1 MKRIIGIAAMVVGTC
16 GVGVL
21 PAFAAVEANPPA
33 ALTGEAKPAAA
44 AAVPAGET
52 ETQAAA
58 DEATLDLQVPLFS
71 KHFSHT
77 PVAVVNDDPIPLE
90 ELTTALA
97 SVHESQMP
105 GKTTGKKNFTTVLNR
120 LINVRLIIQ
129 EATNMGLDETPEVKK
144 PVEDYAETTLKE
156 HLKLAHARDAKPDEK
171 IVEQLYRQEVKE
183 WKLKSVKFEKEADAK
198 ALAEELAKGG
208 NFDELAAKLVE
219 SGKAEGSKEG
229 AFMKPAGLLPQIVAA
244 VSVMEVGKTSPVIQ
258 IGPSF
263 TILKLEEI
271 GYPDNAEAREKARQQ
286 AIEIRRAAMVKEYF
300 QAMKKRYATVD
311 QKLLNKLN
319 FEAPKP
325 GFKKLLNDKR
335 VIARVK
341 GAKPITVG
349 DLADAIAAKFYHG
362 IDQAIREKKV
372 NDRKDTTL
380 DEMLYNRVFRTEAL
394 KEGID
399 KTEAYKNSVK
409 DYKNSILFGRFVE
422 KVIVPEVKITEG
434 EVADYY
440 QEHKDEFSSPA
451 MIKLKSLAFSKKE
464 YAEAALEK
472 LRKGTDFAWL
482 KANAEGQAA
491 MTTSAFLEFDG
502 STLVTK
508 NLPDAVRETIAGA
521 KTGDY
526 RLHGS
531 SEGFFYVLAVVDV
544 IPAKPSP
551 LETERKAI
559 VKKVFGEKM
568 NKAVEE
574 WGGKLKKAYSVK
586 IYVADHTH

>member
-1 MKRIIGIAAMVVGTC
+1 MKRIIGIAAMVLGTSSVGA
-16 GVGVL
+16 L

-33 ALTGEAKPAAA
+33 AVAGEAKPGG
-44 AAVPAGET
+44 AAVQPAGET
-52 ETQAAA
+52 EAA
-58 DEATLDLQVPLFS
+58 DEVSLDLRVPLFS
-71 KHFSHT
+71 KQFSRT
-77 PVAVVNDDPIPLE
+77 PVAVVNDDPILLE

-97 SVHESQMP
+97 SVHERPMP
-105 GKTTGKKNFTTVLNR
+105 GKSTGKKNFTAVLNR
-120 LINVRLIIQ
+120 LINVRLIVQ

-144 PVEDYAETTLKE
+144 PVDDYAETTLKE

-171 IVEQLYRQEVKE
+171 VIEQLYRQEVKE
-183 WKLKSVKFEKEADAK
+183 WKIKSVKFEKEEDAK

-244 VSVMEVGKTSPVIQ
+244 VSAMEVGKTSPVIQ
-258 IGPSF
+258 VGPSF

-286 AIEIRRAAMVKEYF
+286 ATEIRRAAMVREYF
-300 QAMKKRYATVD
+300 QAMKKRYATID
-311 QKLLNKLN
+311 KKLLDKLN

-325 GFKKLLNDKR
+325 GFKKLLTDKR
-335 VIARVK
+335 VVARVK
-341 GAKPITVG
+341 GEKPITVG
-349 DLADAIAAKFYHG
+349 DLADAVAVKFYHG

-372 NDRKDTTL
+372 NDRIHSTL

-399 KTEAYKNSVK
+399 KTEAYRNSVK
-409 DYKNSILFGRFVE
+409 EYKSTILFGRFVE

-440 QEHKDEFSSPA
+440 TEHKDEFSSPA

-482 KANAEGQAA
+482 KANAEGQA
-491 MTTSAFLEFDG
+491 TRSTSTFLEFDG

-508 NLPDAVRETIAGA
+508 NLPAAVLETVTGA
-521 KTGDY
+521 KAGDF
-526 RLHGS
+526 RLHGDP
-531 SEGFFYVLAVVDV
+531 EGFFYVLAVVDV
-544 IPAKPSP
+544 LPAKPSP
-551 LETERKAI
+551 LEEERKTI

-574 WGGKLKKAYSVK
+574 WGNKLKKAYSVQV
-586 IYVADHTH
+586 YVADHTH

>member
-1 MKRIIGIAAMVVGTC
+1 MKRIIGIAAMVVGTSS
-16 GVGVL
+16 VGAL

-33 ALTGEAKPAAA
+33 AVAGEAKPGV
-44 AAVPAGET
+44 AAVQPAGET
-52 ETQAAA
+52 EAA
-58 DEATLDLQVPLFS
+58 DEVSLDLRVPLFS
-71 KHFSHT
+71 KQFSRT
-77 PVAVVNDDPIPLE
+77 PVAVVNDDPILLE

-97 SVHESQMP
+97 SVHERPMP
-105 GKTTGKKNFTTVLNR
+105 GKSTGKKNFTAVLNR
-120 LINVRLIIQ
+120 LINVRLIVQ

-144 PVEDYAETTLKE
+144 PVDDYAETTLKE

-171 IVEQLYRQEVKE
+171 VIEQLYRQEVKE
-183 WKLKSVKFEKEADAK
+183 WKIKSVKFEKEEDAK

-244 VSVMEVGKTSPVIQ
+244 VSAMEVGKTSPVIQ
-258 IGPSF
+258 VGPSF

-286 AIEIRRAAMVKEYF
+286 ATEIRRAAMVREYF
-300 QAMKKRYATVD
+300 QAMKKRYATID
-311 QKLLNKLN
+311 KKLLDKLN

-325 GFKKLLNDKR
+325 GFKKLLTDKR
-335 VIARVK
+335 VVARVK
-341 GAKPITVG
+341 GEKPITVG
-349 DLADAIAAKFYHG
+349 DLADAVAVKFYHG

-372 NDRKDTTL
+372 NDRIHSTL

-399 KTEAYKNSVK
+399 KTDAYRNSVK
-409 DYKNSILFGRFVE
+409 EYKSTILFGRFVE

-440 QEHKDEFSSPA
+440 TEHKDEFSSPA

-482 KANAEGQAA
+482 KANAEGQA
-491 MTTSAFLEFDG
+491 TRSTSTFLEFDG

-508 NLPDAVRETIAGA
+508 NLPAAVLETVTGA
-521 KTGDY
+521 KAGDF
-526 RLHGS
+526 RLHGDP
-531 SEGFFYVLAVVDV
+531 EGFFYVLAVVDLL
-544 IPAKPSP
+544 PAKPSP
-551 LETERKAI
+551 LEEERKTI

-574 WGGKLKKAYSVK
+574 WGNKLKKAYSVQV
-586 IYVADHTH
+586 YVADHTH

>member
-1 MKRIIGIAAMVVGTC
+1 MKRIIGIAAMVLGTSS
-16 GVGVL
+16 VGVL
-21 PAFAAVEANPPA
+21 PAFSAVEANPPA
-33 ALTGEAKPAAA
+33 AVAGEAKPAVAA
-44 AAVPAGET
+44 AQPAGET
-52 ETQAAA
+52 EAT
-58 DEATLDLQVPLFS
+58 DEASLDLRVPLFS

-77 PVAVVNDDPIPLE
+77 PVAVVNDDPIPLS

-97 SVHESQMP
+97 SVHERSMP
-105 GKTTGKKNFTTVLNR
+105 GTSTGKKNFTTVLNR
-120 LINVRLIIQ
+120 LINVRLIVQ

-144 PVEDYAETTLKE
+144 PVDDYAETTLKE

-171 IVEQLYRQEVKE
+171 VVEQLYRQEIKE
-183 WKLKSVKFEKEADAK
+183 WKIKSVKFEKEEDAK

-229 AFMKPAGLLPQIVAA
+229 AFMKPAGLLPQIVDV

-258 IGPSF
+258 VGPSF

-271 GYPDNAEAREKARQQ
+271 GYPDNAESMEKARQQ
-286 AIEIRRAAMVKEYF
+286 ATEIRRAVMVREYF
-300 QAMKKRYATVD
+300 QAMKKRYATID
-311 QKLLNKLN
+311 KKLLDKLN

-325 GFKKLLNDKR
+325 GFKKLLSDKR
-335 VIARVK
+335 VVARVK
-341 GAKPITVG
+341 GEKPITVG
-349 DLADAIAAKFYHG
+349 DLADAVSAKFYHG
-362 IDQAIREKKV
+362 IGQAIKEKKV
-372 NDRKDTTL
+372 NDRIHSTL
-380 DEMLYNRVFRTEAL
+380 DEMLYDRVFRTEAL

-399 KTEAYKNSVK
+399 KTDAYKNSVK
-409 DYKNSILFGRFVE
+409 EYKSSILFGKFVE

-440 QEHKDEFSSPA
+440 AAHQDEFSSPA

-464 YAEAALEK
+464 YAEAAIEK

-482 KANAEGQAA
+482 KANAEGQA
-491 MTTSAFLEFDG
+491 TRSTSTFLEFDG

-508 NLPDAVRETIAGA
+508 NLPQAVGETVAGA
-521 KTGDY
+521 KTGDF
-526 RLHGS
+526 RLHGTPD
-531 SEGFFYVLAVVDV
+531 GFFYVLAVVDV

-551 LETERKAI
+551 LEAERKAI
-559 VKKVFGEKM
+559 VKKVFGDKM

-574 WGGKLKKAYSVK
+574 WGGKLKNAYSVK